1 MASVRIIGLGS
12 EHGDDAVGLRV
23 AEQIRDAAPIEDVVA
38 IRCVRPLPDL
48 LEALEGARFAV
59 LVDGV
64 RSGGSPGQVSLVDP
78 DTIAARGAWSSHGLG
93 PLAVL
98 DLHRALSTTACD
110 AAWLGI
116 EIGDAGEA
124 RAELSEAVGAAV
136 PRAAAR
142 ARAIAIDFRDEG
154 RRV

>member
-64 RSGGSPGQVSLVDP
+64 RSGGSPGRVSLVDP

-93 PLAVL
+93 PRAVL
-98 DLHRALSTTACD
+98 DLHRALSKTACD
-110 AAWLGI
+110 AAC
-116 EIGDAGEA
+116 APA
-124 RAELSEAVGAAV
+124 SKRGAST
-136 PRAAAR
+136 RR
-142 ARAIAIDFRDEG
+142 
-154 RRV
+154 RRVGS